1 MSHEKKQEVLVF
13 LREKDTMLPYDQ
25 FNKAFNFYRNHPRK
39 SRSLE
44 LSYNRLGYSEQNL
57 KNILYDLHK
66 MFDIS
71 EVEVHNAP
79 VLPSTESFVQENDT
93 TKLFIIAF
101 GDLSNVVKELALQ
114 LFKVAEV
121 YGEEILKVP
130 SIKDYFAKTNEEL
143 AGLISSNDLFL
154 EITDSALASLSK
166 HFENEIENIEIS
178 EEVRV
183 LIDAITPD
191 ASVIPMNTKKDFL
204 NELSEKAAAVISSV
218 TGEDVQDI
226 KVEDFQNVREEFP
239 FLNADDCPDIMFVI
253 VGKRISAFKKYQAL
267 HAKLQEVNEGKHPDF
282 TEDQKLE
289 LTKEVE
295 ATFSENRLCWDE
307 LKHYD
312 TNKTFLGKHPV
323 FFESNIKNEVE
334 LMTNEE
340 LINFKNSSVKYF
352 ADQRKQLLKHAGNQE
367 KLDVVNKRIA
377 DREFKLSL
385 VNAKLGVSQDGKK

>member
-1 MSHEKKQEVLVF
+1 MSHEKNEVIKF
-13 LREKDTMLPYDQ
+13 LKEKDTMSPYDQ
-25 FNKAFNFYRNHPRK
+25 FNKAFNFYRNHPQK

-71 EVEVHNAP
+71 EVE
-79 VLPSTESFVQENDT
+79 
-93 TKLFIIAF
+93 I
-101 GDLSNVVKELALQ
+101 
-114 LFKVAEV
+114 VA
-121 YGEEILKVP
+121 
-130 SIKDYFAKTNEEL
+130 T
-143 AGLISSNDLFL
+143 IS
-154 EITDSALASLSK
+154 
-166 HFENEIENIEIS
+166 ENIKNLGDEIVS
-178 EEVRV
+178 
-183 LIDAITPD
+183 DT
-191 ASVIPMNTKKDFL
+191 SVIKMNAKSDFL

-218 TGEDVQDI
+218 TGEDY
-226 KVEDFQNVREEFP
+226 QNVREEFP
-239 FLNADDCPDIMFVI
+239 FLNEDDCPDVMFVI
-253 VGKRISAFKKYQAL
+253 VGKRITAFKKYQAL

-282 TEDQKLE
+282 TEDQKLH

-295 ATFSENRLCWDE
+295 AAYSENRLCWDE

-323 FFESNIKNEVE
+323 FFESNIKNEIE

-367 KLDVVNKRIA
+367 KLDIVNKRIA